1 MPLPIESL
9 TTLALGRALDAAAL
23 RHQAIAANI
32 ANHAVEG
39 YVPLTVSFGRELAQA
54 RLDQSGPG
62 RLDEAA
68 LAGMRPYLTPVV
80 GADGR
85 AAPVKLDAEMASM
98 AQNAV
103 QYQALVRGLS
113 RHLSILATAA
123 GDGRK

>member
-1 MPLPIESL
+1 MTSTRETTVPLPIESL
-9 TTLALGRALDAAAL
+9 TTLALGRALDASAL

-32 ANHAVEG
+32 ANHGVEG
-39 YVPLTVSFGRELAQA
+39 YVPLTVSFDREMEQAGARPQLAPVLGVNGR
-54 RLDQSGPG
+54 P
-62 RLDEAA
+62 
-68 LAGMRPYLTPVV
+68 P
-80 GADGR
+80 
-85 AAPVKLDAEMASM
+85 PVKLDAEMASM